1 MRLFGSDRQ
10 VIRQNTSHRRPF
22 PAVWLS
28 FCALLTVPVA
38 EAATE
43 SAQAPENT
51 AAQQLVDSPL
61 RRLPDYSNASD
72 HELTRIGAQWD
83 DLTKDEKDALLREVK
98 MRMAQRK
105 DRDGVLMI
113 RTQRRYGRVY
123 GGGQYLKIETKVVR
137 ITPKDPA
144 EADAGRGF
152 GVGFEQRTAEGAS
165 PADSDPDGQAD
176 EARVGASPGAD
187 VENTTFQSPVSRVT
201 EVSQ

>member
-10 VIRQNTSHRRPF
+10 FARQITSHKRPLR
-22 PAVWLS
+22 AVWLS
-28 FCALLTVPVA
+28 LCAVLTVPMA

-43 SAQAPENT
+43 PAETLKNP
-51 AAQQLVDSPL
+51 AAQQLVDSPM
-61 RRLPDYSNASD
+61 RRLPDYSKASD

-83 DLTKDEKDALLREVK
+83 DLTKDEKDALLKEVK

-137 ITPKDPA
+137 ITPKNPGETA
-144 EADAGRGF
+144 AGRGF
-152 GVGFEQRTAEGAS
+152 GVGFEQRSAEVAPAAGTDPAGQVDEAGVAAS
-165 PADSDPDGQAD
+165 PDP
-176 EARVGASPGAD
+176 E
-187 VENTTFQSPVSRVT
+187 VESPVVRVT